1 MPVSLSCVELSRGI
15 IPALFLVGKAIMIL
29 MSKNIAR
36 AREDCGFNGKFVILS
51 KFACVY
57 EVIVLIISYQ

>member
-1 MPVSLSCVELSRGI
+1 
-15 IPALFLVGKAIMIL
+15 MIL

-36 AREDCGFNGKFVILS
+36 ARDGGAWMGKFVILS

-57 EVIVLIISYQ
+57 ELIVLIISYQ

>member
-1 MPVSLSCVELSRGI
+1 
-15 IPALFLVGKAIMIL
+15 MIL

-36 AREDCGFNGKFVILS
+36 AREESGLNGKFVILS

-57 EVIVLIISYQ
+57 EAIVLIITYQ